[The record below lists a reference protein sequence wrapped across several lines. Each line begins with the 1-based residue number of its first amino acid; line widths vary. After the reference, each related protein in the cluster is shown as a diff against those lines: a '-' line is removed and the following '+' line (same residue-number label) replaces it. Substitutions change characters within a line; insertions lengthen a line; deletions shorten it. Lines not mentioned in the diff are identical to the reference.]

1 MSYFS
6 DRLDAFPRIEPYRA
20 AKEAGYWPYY
30 KTVESAS
37 TPRLLIEGHE
47 CINFGSNNYL
57 SLSYHPAVIEAT
69 IAATRM
75 FGSGVTGS
83 RLLNGTLTL
92 HKELEGELA
101 DFYGREAAL
110 VFATGYVANMSAIS
124 GYLGRNDV
132 AVIDKEIHNSLLTGV
147 RLSGASMKRFRH
159 NDLAHLEK
167 VLTALPPEVGKGVIV
182 D

>member
-1 MSYFS
+1 
-6 DRLDAFPRIEPYRA
+6 
-20 AKEAGYWPYY
+20 
-30 KTVESAS
+30 
-37 TPRLLIEGHE
+37 E

-57 SLSYHPAVIEAT
+57 SLSYHPKVVEAAR
-69 IAATRM
+69 AATTH

-92 HKELEGELA
+92 HKELEAELA

-110 VFATGYVANMSAIS
+110 VFSTGYVANMSAIA
-124 GYLGRNDV
+124 GFLGRNDV
-132 AVIDKEIHNSLLTGV
+132 AIIDKEVHNSLLTGV

-167 VLTALPPEVGKGVIV
+167 VLAALPKEAGKGVIV
-182 D
+182 DGVYS